1 MELREEKERSY
12 NRIDYRLRPAKSIER
27 KMLCE
32 AFRRL
37 INISDLTD
45 YSYIGFSSIYF
56 SDFTLIHKSLGICD
70 LLSIEKETE
79 DKKRFEFN
87 RPYKCIRLKFGK
99 SSDILPILRLTR
111 RVILWLDYDYPLK
124 GDMLADINSFISR
137 AKSGSI
143 ILLTMDV
150 TPYELPK
157 KPKDKSRYEQLLENI
172 GRNKIPPG
180 VVERDLDPQNFPK
193 VCYKVVN
200 NQIDQVLSI
209 RNGVL
214 ETKLAYKQLFNFYYK
229 DGSSPML
236 TVGGIIYSKDDEINI
251 SKCDFEK
258 LDFIRTD
265 RKKYEPYEIIV
276 PKLTFREMRSLDKI
290 LPARESISIKNNKEI
305 TSIPKE
311 LRKQYSKIYR
321 YFPNFVEAEIH

>member
-1 MELREEKERSY
+1 MELSEEKERSY

-27 KMLCE
+27 KMLCD

-37 INISDLTD
+37 LNISDFTD
-45 YSYIGFSSIYF
+45 YSYIGFGSPF
-56 SDFTLIHKSLGICD
+56 FCDFTLIHKSLGICD
-70 LLSIEKETE
+70 LISIEKEVE
-79 DKKRFEFN
+79 DKRRFEFN
-87 RPYKCIRLKFGK
+87 RPYKCIRLKFGE
-99 SSDILPILRLTR
+99 SSEILPVLRLTR
-111 RVILWLDYDYPLK
+111 KVILWLDYDYRLK

-150 TPYELPK
+150 NPHELPK
-157 KPKDKSRYEQLLENI
+157 KPKDKSRYEQLLESI

-180 VVERDLDPQNFPK
+180 VTERDLDPQHFPK

-236 TVGGIIYSKDDEINI
+236 TVGGIIYSKNDESNI
-251 SKCDFEK
+251 SKCSFEK
-258 LDFIRTD
+258 LDFIRTE
-265 RKKYEPYEIIV
+265 RKKYKPYEIIV
-276 PKLTFREMRSLDKI
+276 PKLTFREMRCLDKV
-290 LPARESISIKNNKEI
+290 LPIKESTSIKNNREI
-305 TSIPKE
+305 TSIPRE

-321 YFPNFVEAEIH
+321 YFPNFVEAEI

>member
-1 MELREEKERSY
+1 MEPREERERSY

-37 INISDLTD
+37 INISDFTD
-45 YSYIGFSSIYF
+45 YSYIGFGSTFF

-70 LLSIEKETE
+70 LISIEKEVE

-87 RPYKCIRLKFGK
+87 RPYRCIRLKFGK
-99 SSDILPILRLTR
+99 SSEILPILRLTR
-111 RVILWLDYDYPLK
+111 KVILWLDYDYSLEE
-124 GDMLADINSFISR
+124 GMLADINSFVSR

-150 TPYELPK
+150 EPYELPK
-157 KPKDKSRYEQLLENI
+157 KPKDKNRYEHLLESI

-180 VVERDLDPQNFPK
+180 VTERDLDPQHFPE

-214 ETKLAYKQLFNFYYK
+214 ETKFVYKQLFNFYYK

-236 TVGGIIYSKDDEINI
+236 TVGGIIYSKKDENNI
-251 SKCDFEK
+251 SKCSFEN
-258 LDFIRTD
+258 LDFIRTE
-265 RKKYEPYEIIV
+265 RKKYKPYEIIV
-276 PKLTFREMRSLDKI
+276 PKLTFREMRCLDKI
-290 LPARESISIKNNKEI
+290 LPEKKSTSIKNNMEI
-305 TSIPKE
+305 TSIPRE

-321 YFPNFVEAEIH
+321 YFPNFVEAEMH

>member
-27 KMLCE
+27 KMLCD

-37 INISDLTD
+37 INISDFAD
-45 YSYIGFSSIYF
+45 YGYIGFGSTFF
-56 SDFTLIHKSLGICD
+56 SDFTLIHKTLGIYD
-70 LLSIEKETE
+70 LISIEKEVE

-99 SSDILPILRLTR
+99 SSEILPILRLTR
-111 RVILWLDYDYPLK
+111 KVILWLDYDYSLEE
-124 GDMLADINSFISR
+124 DMLADINSFISR
-137 AKSGSI
+137 AKAGSI

-150 TPYELPK
+150 KSYELPK
-157 KPKDKSRYEQLLENI
+157 KPKDKSRYEQLLESI
-172 GRNKIPPG
+172 GRNKIPPE
-180 VVERDLDPQNFPK
+180 VTERDLDPQHFPE
-193 VCYKVVN
+193 VCYKIVN

-214 ETKLAYKQLFNFYYK
+214 ETKLTYKQLFNFYYR

-236 TVGGIIYSKDDEINI
+236 TVGGIIYSKNDEDNI
-251 SKCDFEK
+251 SKCGFEK
-258 LDFIRTD
+258 LDFIRTE
-265 RKKYEPYEIIV
+265 RKKYKPYEIIV
-276 PKLTFREMRSLDKI
+276 PKLTFREMRCLDRV
-290 LPARESISIKNNKEI
+290 LPAKEPTSIKNNKEI
-305 TSIPKE
+305 TSIPRG

-321 YFPNFVEAEIH
+321 YFPNFVEAEMH

>member
-1 MELREEKERSY
+1 MELSKEKERSY

-37 INISDLTD
+37 LNISDLTD
-45 YSYIGFSSIYF
+45 YSYIGFGSTFF
-56 SDFTLIHKSLGICD
+56 SDFTLIHKSLGISD
-70 LLSIEKETE
+70 LISMEKEVE

-87 RPYKCIRLKFGK
+87 RPYKCIRLKFGE
-99 SSDILPILRLTR
+99 SSEILPILKLTKKA
-111 RVILWLDYDYPLK
+111 ILWLDYDYLLK
-124 GDMLADINSFISR
+124 GDMLADIDSFISR

-150 TPYELPK
+150 APYKLFDGS
-157 KPKDKSRYEQLLENI
+157 KDKSRYEQLLRNI

-180 VVERDLDPQNFPK
+180 VTEKDLDPQHFPK
-193 VCYKVVN
+193 VCYEVVN
-200 NQIDQVLSI
+200 NQIDQVMSI

-214 ETKLAYKQLFNFYYK
+214 EIKLAYKQLFNFYYK

-236 TVGGIIYSKDDEINI
+236 TVGGIIYSKNDENNI
-251 SKCDFEK
+251 SKCNFEK
-258 LDFIRTD
+258 LDFIRTE
-265 RKKYEPYEIIV
+265 RKKYKPYEIIV
-276 PKLTFREMRSLDKI
+276 PKLTFREMRCLDRV
-290 LPARESISIKNNKEI
+290 LPIKNLTSIKNNREI
-305 TSIPKE
+305 LSIPRE

-321 YFPNFVEAEIH
+321 YFPNFVEAEI